1 LKVFDSLPTPTVGE
15 TATVP
20 PGNICK
26 VLDQGGV
33 NYATMWLSSGVVR
46 GAVRKP
52 VKHHLNSTSFYIA
65 FWELSSILLILSRDM
80 SVKNELH
87 AMAAMVVV
95 QLLMLC
101 LVGGM

>member
-20 PGNICK
+20 PGSICK
-26 VLDQGGV
+26 VLDQV
-33 NYATMWLSSGVVR
+33 GVVR
-46 GAVRKP
+46 GAVRLP
-52 VKHHLNSTSFYIA
+52 VKHHLCSTSFYIA
-65 FWELSSILLILSRDM
+65 FWELSSILLILSRDL
-80 SVKNELH
+80 SVKKELH
-87 AMAAMVVV
+87 AMAATVVV